1 MKSLLF
7 ITFLYLT
14 FSSLSYANEYLPGVS
29 KFIDETCKGIITAS
43 IFLLLNID
51 VKRVGAFT

>member
-1 MKSLLF
+1 L
-7 ITFLYLT
+7 
-14 FSSLSYANEYLPGVS
+14 S

-51 VKRVGAFT
+51 VKRVGAFTLSMGSAIEP